1 MKNVLSPMKI
11 WLVILSI
18 GITGITYGQKSTQ
31 KMISVPDVKNIVKTH
46 KSVALVPF
54 TFAKKEYK
62 ELPDGVTEDIIAK
75 SEKEKGLSLQMYV
88 HERLSKKNGKYPY
101 QWISIEDANKNVG
114 EGLSGSALA
123 KALGVDAVVTSV
135 VETPKMILPDD
146 QGGEKMMKGGS
157 VYGVSG
163 SSTFVVMT
171 IHTADSEE
179 PIWKWKLK
187 LNGSF
192 KNTKLMGA
200 TLSKNYLADK
210 FPYKF

>member
-1 MKNVLSPMKI
+1 MNNSLTSMKTWS
-11 WLVILSI
+11 VILLLATTS
-18 GITGITYGQKSTQ
+18 ITYGQKSTQ
-31 KMISVPDVKNIVKTH
+31 KIVSIDDLKNVVKTH

-54 TFAKKEYK
+54 TFAKKEYS
-62 ELPDGVTEDIIAK
+62 ELPDGVTEEIIAN
-75 SEKEKGLSLQMYV
+75 SETEKGLSIQMYV
-88 HERLSKKNGKYPY
+88 HERLAKKNGKYPY
-101 QWISIEDANKNVG
+101 QWVSIADANKSVG

-135 VETPKMILPDD
+135 IETPKIILPDD
-146 QGGEKMMKGGS
+146 QGGEQMMKGGN

-163 SSTFVVMT
+163 SNTFVVMS

-187 LNGSF
+187 MNGSF
-192 KNTKLMGA
+192 KNTKLMAA
-200 TLSKNYLADK
+200 TLCKNYLADK